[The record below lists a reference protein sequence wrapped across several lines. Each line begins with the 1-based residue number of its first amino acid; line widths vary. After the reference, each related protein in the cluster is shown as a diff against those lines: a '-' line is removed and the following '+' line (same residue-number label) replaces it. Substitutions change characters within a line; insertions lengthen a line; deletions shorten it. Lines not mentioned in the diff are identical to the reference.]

1 MNLMGILFAFIGYGL
16 FAAMYNGETSTE
28 PVFPTFTPPGIEFF
42 DVPENCS
49 GFTDCIEF
57 VGEILTNFVLGIVY
71 VVLLL
76 VELVRFIVALMVVV
90 LSNAFGGVESAPP
103 WVNVMI
109 VGMFTAATAIIIYK
123 AARKGDTSA

>member
-1 MNLMGILFAFIGYGL
+1 
-16 FAAMYNGETSTE
+16 
-28 PVFPTFTPPGIEFF
+28 
-42 DVPENCS
+42 
-49 GFTDCIEF
+49 
-57 VGEILTNFVLGIVY
+57 VY